1 MKKVDNKL
9 NCSVRFVTFV
19 FLIIFL
25 NKQANAGCQV
35 GSENFNLI
43 DGTIGEDRKITLNKI
58 KNWAPG
64 DDITTCDVS
73 TLTSLASAFN
83 GRSSFNQDIGSWDTS
98 NVTDM
103 SYMFNYA
110 SNFNQDIGSWDTSS
124 VRDMTR
130 MFTGASAFNQD
141 IESWDTSNVM
151 TMNYMFYNASAF
163 NQNIRTWAINNN
175 NTSLL
180 LMFSGTTAM
189 ISAYADVPGFGKTPK
204 PFFFNYSVTNLN

>member
-35 GSENFNLI
+35 RSENFNLI

-83 GRSSFNQDIGSWDTS
+83 GRSS
-98 NVTDM
+98 
-103 SYMFNYA
+103 
-110 SNFNQDIGSWDTSS
+110 FNQDIGSWDTSS

-180 LMFSGTTAM
+180 LMFSGATAM